1 MAKQLQKED
10 HSGLTLGTRVVIAIV
25 AGLGVMVGGCMLYLT
40 IAMMLHHNYH
50 NLEQMPLHLAV
61 WFIAIALAVTGSAV
75 FLFSKAIS
83 RRHSG

>member
-1 MAKQLQKED
+1 MASELQQED

-40 IAMMLHHNYH
+40 IAMMLHNNY
-50 NLEQMPLHLAV
+50 NDLEQMPLHVAV
-61 WFIAIALAVTGSAV
+61 GYIAIALALTGSAV